1 MSSSHRRI
9 AAQHRQLRG
18 RLIRRRQRSAALG
31 LAKPY
36 YVYEPPGLSASA
48 RELPVVYLFRGHER
62 EWVNMQEDDSRDRS
76 TAVEDIDRAIHEGLL
91 PPMLVVMP
99 GLNSADNHVPS
110 LGIDMAGTWS
120 TERKELGSG
129 RFWTYLT
136 AELFPVIEARYPQIE
151 GGLRLAAGFSLG
163 GYTVSLLAAKHP
175 GYFDHIA
182 SYDGLLMW
190 PRHQDPRV
198 DGNRRCGDPVWC
210 RASIF
215 DPALGR
221 PRSARTLDRWNP
233 TDALFPDNT
242 PLLNALRE
250 TTFWIACAHSDG
262 RKGNRDRARFFV
274 RLLQQHGLRLG
285 FDGNDVIFHP
295 DASHTWHWTDR
306 FLLTFLVG
314 AFTDASPELPRV
326 TEVAAD

>member
-1 MSSSHRRI
+1 
-9 AAQHRQLRG
+9 
-18 RLIRRRQRSAALG
+18 
-31 LAKPY
+31 
-36 YVYEPPGLSASA
+36 
-48 RELPVVYLFRGHER
+48 VYLFRGHER

-210 RASIF
+210 GASIF

-314 AFTDASPELPRV
+314 AFTDTSPELPRV